1 MFFIG
6 SFSWQKHLKS
16 KEKVRPTSLSY
27 ISYFSHPQAKSPP
40 RVLRDKDQSG
50 VIRQP
55 QRPEPYTVRKQP
67 FPEKKKA
74 SHPIAEQVAGL
85 AQMASSSPSSLLP
98 IFLHHLFLPIFL
110 SNFYPPQKKLPPIPL
125 PSFSTVAY
133 LLQYSNVMS
142 VKASYRHSHVVAIPR
157 CKILSSST
165 FLHS

>member
-85 AQMASSSPSSLLP
+85 AQMTSSSPSSLLP
-98 IFLHHLFLPIFL
+98 IFLHHLFLPTFL
-110 SNFYPPQKKLPPIPL
+110 SNFYPPKKKIASHPIAVL
-125 PSFSTVAY
+125 F
-133 LLQYSNVMS
+133 
-142 VKASYRHSHVVAIPR
+142 HSG
-157 CKILSSST
+157 LSSPIQQRHVGKSVVSS
-165 FLHS
+165 LSCCRYPSV